1 NRGKIIVYYNSPDHS
16 LNFLEEEKLLLNK
29 LADEISWL
37 VERTEQK
44 AIQQQLEEQMTRS
57 DKLVLVGEI
66 AAGFAHEINT
76 PLGSILGFSELLM
89 NMDLPEEAKRDLQ
102 RIHHAALHSRE
113 IVKRMMMLSGD
124 YPLQIVPNNIGEC
137 INWSVEML
145 GPQAAAK
152 GVQISVTLEKEIDVF
167 SFDRIQMIQVLLN
180 LISNAV
186 NALHEGGN
194 VYVETRKEHD
204 NIVLIVRDN
213 GPGILPELREK
224 IFTPFFT
231 TGKIGQSA
239 GLGLAVVQSIIRN
252 HGGEITMRSHTGK
265 GTEFCITLPTAL
277 NK

>member
-1 NRGKIIVYYNSPDHS
+1 
-16 LNFLEEEKLLLNK
+16 
-29 LADEISWL
+29 
-37 VERTEQK
+37 
-44 AIQQQLEEQMTRS
+44 
-57 DKLVLVGEI
+57 
-66 AAGFAHEINT
+66 
-76 PLGSILGFSELLM
+76 
-89 NMDLPEEAKRDLQ
+89 
-102 RIHHAALHSRE
+102 
-113 IVKRMMMLSGD
+113 
-124 YPLQIVPNNIGEC
+124 
-137 INWSVEML
+137 
-145 GPQAAAK
+145 
-152 GVQISVTLEKEIDVF
+152 
-167 SFDRIQMIQVLLN
+167 MIQVLLN